1 MTLLKIF
8 FYLISLVIA
17 KLICSKSKRLDC
29 ANWSRESCPS
39 VSISPNFACKNS
51 IREFNDCLDFFKLH
65 SKLMRL
71 SDITVW
77 NEKNDFIA
85 TAAADIYVQ
94 KMCKY
99 SLIIQKVP
107 FDYTYTRIRGKIIL
121 TNLSNF
127 STEQKGLSETNNLFL
142 SLKLLESR
150 RKYFTYNWN

>member
-1 MTLLKIF
+1 M
-8 FYLISLVIA
+8 IA

-77 NEKNDFIA
+77 NEKNDVIA
-85 TAAADIYVQ
+85 KQQQIYMYK

-127 STEQKGLSETNNLFL
+127 STEQKGLSETNNLLYL
-142 SLKLLESR
+142 SLKLVESR
-150 RKYFTYNWN
+150 RKYFTCNWN